1 MAEEKDKF
9 DPETKL
15 KELLPLAF
23 DDNGVYK
30 PIYTPSTNQE
40 SSVYD
45 AKKMA
50 EPIFKTTDLAS
61 SAPEEYADISPELV
75 GMGTGSLGFLAGQ
88 KAKMIQQRL
97 APSSRN
103 VSVAPSTVPPPTPSV
118 PSATGPMAS
127 GDKWSSKVVGMMG
140 PGGESVT
147 EAARN
152 YRIQQSLT
160 PTETAQF
167 KTNREGIIL
176 PNKTEVEQRMMQEAR
191 QKMLTERLKQ
201 GTSAI
206 GKGMNLATE
215 IAPRLMTGLSA
226 ASAGYQ
232 GTEAANRLFGENKD
246 IAGGIISGVGALG
259 SVASMAPH
267 PLVRGIGTALGIAS
281 PLALEAYD
289 RYKGK

>member
-1 MAEEKDKF
+1 MAEEKDQF
-9 DPETKL
+9 NPEAKL

-30 PIYTPSTNQE
+30 PIYTPSTSQE
-40 SSVYD
+40 SSVSV
-45 AKKMA
+45 
-50 EPIFKTTDLAS
+50 S
-61 SAPEEYADISPELV
+61 SAPEEYNDVSPELV
-75 GMGTGSLGFLAGQ
+75 GMGTGTVGFLAGQ
-88 KAKMIQQRL
+88 KAKMLQQRL
-97 APSSRN
+97 APSSSN
-103 VSVAPSTVPPPTPSV
+103 VSVAPSTVPPPSA
-118 PSATGPMAS
+118 PSATGAPMAS

-167 KTNREGIIL
+167 KTNREGIVL
-176 PNKTEVEQRMMQEAR
+176 PNKAEAEQRMMQEAR
-191 QKMLTERLKQ
+191 QKMLTQKLKQ
-201 GTSAI
+201 GATAV

-226 ASAGYQ
+226 AGAGYQ
-232 GTEAANRLFGENKD
+232 GTEAANRLFGENRD
-246 IAGGIISGVGALG
+246 IPGGLISGVGALG

-281 PLALEAYD
+281 PLALEFYD